1 MYYDILLSFWLW
13 LDIRFILYSMV
24 TYTIW
29 GEKVTNKTV
38 HKMRVLFI
46 VLLVQS
52 TSMETLQSQL
62 NELTEF

>member
-1 MYYDILLSFWLW
+1 
-13 LDIRFILYSMV
+13 MV